1 MRDPKLAQA
10 YNRIGRKLEAI
21 LKSQAPVGQTGSL
34 REQTKV
40 TVNDKGFR
48 IQTVDYGFFLHF
60 GTEEESSGLTFEET
74 LLKQYNLQ
82 PGVGDGG
89 IKPRFWMSFG
99 QTQWMQILD
108 EIEREEGKAFANLL
122 AAQLGNQ
129 IGSTVKV
136 KTK

>member
-1 MRDPKLAQA
+1 MRDPKLTQA
-10 YNRIGRKLEAI
+10 YNRIARKLEAI

-34 REQTKV
+34 KEQTQV
-40 TVNDKGFR
+40 TVNDNGFR

-60 GTEEESSGLTFEET
+60 GTEEETSGLTFEQT
-74 LLKQYNLQ
+74 LLKQYNLK

-108 EIEREEGKAFANLL
+108 EIEKEEGKAFANLL